1 MLLVRSQI
9 GAHYS
14 VVMTY
19 TNPYDQ
25 PEPADEC
32 AHDWEYSEQSEPHKG
47 REYFTCR
54 SCSTTAATDPATGE
68 LIYLPA

>member
-47 REYFTCR
+47 R
-54 SCSTTAATDPATGE
+54 
-68 LIYLPA
+68 

>member
-1 MLLVRSQI
+1 MRSRI
-9 GAHYS
+9 GLHYS
-14 VVMTY
+14 VAMTY

-32 AHDWEYSEQSEPHKG
+32 THDWEYSEQSEPHKG

-54 SCSTTAATDPATGE
+54 SCSTTAATDPRTGE